1 MAGSVRLSE
10 LGTPPKGSVLS
21 DEATKIRV
29 LLADGQALFREAV
42 KMVLEAQRDFSVV
55 AQAGDALYTLAE
67 ATRTRP
73 HIALVD
79 AELPNLTAEELIRR
93 IKSSVPECGVVVL
106 SPRAELGTLVS
117 SMEAGASG
125 YLTKDSGLDQ
135 LVEATRAVHRGE
147 TLVPSK
153 MLGPLLDRLIHRGR
167 DEDEAMRKLSRLTRR
182 ERQVLALMMQGA
194 DNAVIAQAL
203 TISPETARTH
213 IQNILGKLGLHSRL
227 EAVAFVTGNGKVNR
241 LVEVAASS

>member
-1 MAGSVRLSE
+1 LAGE
-10 LGTPPKGSVLS
+10 P
-21 DEATKIRV
+21 AKIRV
-29 LLADGQALFREAV
+29 LLADEQSLFREAV
-42 KMVLEAQRDFSVV
+42 KMVLEAERDFSVV
-55 AQAGDALYTLAE
+55 AEAGDALHAVAE
-67 ATRTRP
+67 ARRTRP
-73 HIALVD
+73 DIALVD
-79 AELPNLTAEELIRR
+79 AELPTLTVEELTRR
-93 IKSSVPECGVVVL
+93 IKSSVPECGVMLL

-147 TLVPSK
+147 TRVPSK
-153 MLGPLLDRLIHRGR
+153 MLGPLLGRLIHRR
-167 DEDEAMRKLSRLTRR
+167 KDEDEAMRKLSRLTRR
-182 ERQVLALMMQGA
+182 EREVLALMMRGA

-227 EAVAFVTGNGKVNR
+227 EAVAFASGNGIVNR
-241 LVEVAASS
+241 LVQVTASP

>member
-1 MAGSVRLSE
+1 MAAR
-10 LGTPPKGSVLS
+10 
-21 DEATKIRV
+21 IRV
-29 LLADGQALFREAV
+29 LLADEQALFREAV
-42 KMVLEAQRDFSVV
+42 KIVLEAQRDFSVV
-55 AQAGDALYTLAE
+55 AQAGDAVYAVAE
-67 ATRTRP
+67 AERTRP
-73 HIALVD
+73 DIALVD
-79 AELPNLTAEELIRR
+79 TELPNLGVEELTRR
-93 IKSSVPECGVVVL
+93 IKRSVPECGVVLL

-135 LVEATRAVHRGE
+135 LVEAARAVHRGE

-182 ERQVLALMMQGA
+182 EREVLALMMQGA
-194 DNAVIAQAL
+194 DNAVIAQTL

-227 EAVAFVTGNGKVNR
+227 EAVAFVSGNGIVNR
-241 LVEVAASS
+241 LVQVAVSS

>member
-1 MAGSVRLSE
+1 MAAR
-10 LGTPPKGSVLS
+10 
-21 DEATKIRV
+21 IRV
-29 LLADGQALFREAV
+29 LLADEQALFREAV
-42 KMVLEAQRDFSVV
+42 KIVLEAQRDFSVV
-55 AQAGDALYTLAE
+55 AQAGDAVYAVAE
-67 ATRTRP
+67 AERTRP
-73 HIALVD
+73 DVALVD
-79 AELPNLTAEELIRR
+79 TELPNLGVEELTRR
-93 IKSSVPECGVVVL
+93 IKRSVPECGVVLL

-135 LVEATRAVHRGE
+135 LVEAARAVHRGE

-182 ERQVLALMMQGA
+182 EREVLALMMQGA
-194 DNAVIAQAL
+194 DNAVIAQTL

-227 EAVAFVTGNGKVNR
+227 EAVAFVSGNGIVNR
-241 LVEVAASS
+241 LVQVAVSS

>member
-1 MAGSVRLSE
+1 LEG
-10 LGTPPKGSVLS
+10 
-21 DEATKIRV
+21 EAAKIRV
-29 LLADGQALFREAV
+29 LLADEQALFREAV
-42 KMVLEAQRDFSVV
+42 KMVLEDHRDFSVV
-55 AQAGDALYTLAE
+55 AQTGDALYTLEE
-67 ATRTRP
+67 AKRTRP
-73 HIALVD
+73 DIALVD
-79 AELPNLTAEELIRR
+79 TELPDLTVDELIRR
-93 IKSSVPECGVVVL
+93 IKSSVPECGVILL
-106 SPRAELGTLVS
+106 SPRADLGTLVA

-153 MLGPLLDRLIHRGR
+153 MLGPLLGRLIHRGR

-182 ERQVLALMMQGA
+182 EREVLALMMRGA

-227 EAVAFVTGNGKVNR
+227 EAVAFVSGNGIVNR
-241 LVEVAASS
+241 LVQVSASP

>member
-1 MAGSVRLSE
+1 MAAR
-10 LGTPPKGSVLS
+10 
-21 DEATKIRV
+21 IRV
-29 LLADGQALFREAV
+29 LLADEQALFREAV
-42 KMVLEAQRDFSVV
+42 KIVLEAQRDFSVV
-55 AQAGDALYTLAE
+55 AQAGDAVHAVAE
-67 ATRTRP
+67 AERTRP
-73 HIALVD
+73 DVALVD
-79 AELPNLTAEELIRR
+79 TELPNLGVEELTRR
-93 IKSSVPECGVVVL
+93 IKRSVPECGVVLL

-135 LVEATRAVHRGE
+135 LVEAARAVHRGE

-182 ERQVLALMMQGA
+182 EREVLALMMQGA
-194 DNAVIAQAL
+194 DNAVIAQTL

-227 EAVAFVTGNGKVNR
+227 EAVAFVSGNGIVNR
-241 LVEVAASS
+241 LVQVAVSS

>member
-1 MAGSVRLSE
+1 LAGMAAR
-10 LGTPPKGSVLS
+10 
-21 DEATKIRV
+21 IRV
-29 LLADGQALFREAV
+29 LLADEQALFREAV
-42 KMVLEAQRDFSVV
+42 KIVLEAQRDFSVV
-55 AQAGDALYTLAE
+55 AQAGDAVYAVAE
-67 ATRTRP
+67 AERTRP
-73 HIALVD
+73 DIALVD
-79 AELPNLTAEELIRR
+79 TELPNLGVEELTRR
-93 IKSSVPECGVVVL
+93 IKRSVPECGVVLL

-135 LVEATRAVHRGE
+135 LVEAARAVHRGE

-182 ERQVLALMMQGA
+182 EREVLALMMQGA
-194 DNAVIAQAL
+194 DNAIIAQTL

-227 EAVAFVTGNGKVNR
+227 EAVAFVSGNGIVNR
-241 LVEVAASS
+241 LVQVAVSS

>member
-1 MAGSVRLSE
+1 MAGE
-10 LGTPPKGSVLS
+10 P
-21 DEATKIRV
+21 AQIRV
-29 LLADGQALFREAV
+29 LLADEQALFREAV
-42 KMVLEAQRDFSVV
+42 KMVLEAGRDFSVV
-55 AQAGDALYTLAE
+55 AEARDALQAVAE
-67 ATRTRP
+67 ARRMRP
-73 HIALVD
+73 DIALVD
-79 AELPNLTAEELIRR
+79 AELPSLTSEELTRR
-93 IKSSVPECGVVVL
+93 IKSSVPECGVVLL

-135 LVEATRAVHRGE
+135 LVEVTRAVHLGE
-147 TLVPSK
+147 TRVPSK
-153 MLGPLLDRLIHRGR
+153 MLGPLLSRLIHRRR

-182 ERQVLALMMQGA
+182 EREVLALMMRGA

-227 EAVAFVTGNGKVNR
+227 EAVAFASGNGIVNR
-241 LVEVAASS
+241 LVQVAASS

>member
-1 MAGSVRLSE
+1 MAAR
-10 LGTPPKGSVLS
+10 
-21 DEATKIRV
+21 IRV
-29 LLADGQALFREAV
+29 LLADEQALFREAV
-42 KMVLEAQRDFSVV
+42 KIVLEAQRDFSVV
-55 AQAGDALYTLAE
+55 AQAGDAVYAVAE
-67 ATRTRP
+67 AERTRP
-73 HIALVD
+73 DIALVD
-79 AELPNLTAEELIRR
+79 TELPNLGVEELTRR
-93 IKSSVPECGVVVL
+93 IKRSVPECGVVLL

-135 LVEATRAVHRGE
+135 LVEAARAVHRGE

-182 ERQVLALMMQGA
+182 EREVLALMMQGA
-194 DNAVIAQAL
+194 DNAIIAQTL

-227 EAVAFVTGNGKVNR
+227 EAVAFVSGNGIVNR
-241 LVEVAASS
+241 LVQVAVSS

>member
-1 MAGSVRLSE
+1 M
-10 LGTPPKGSVLS
+10 
-21 DEATKIRV
+21 IRV
-29 LLADGQALFREAV
+29 LLADEQALFREAV
-42 KMVLEAQRDFSVV
+42 KVVLEAQSDFSVV
-55 AQAGDALYTLAE
+55 AQAGDALYALAE
-67 ATRTRP
+67 AKRTRP

-79 AELPNLTAEELIRR
+79 AELPNLTVKELIWR
-93 IKSSVPECGVVVL
+93 IKSSVPECGVLLL
-106 SPRAELGTLVS
+106 SPREELGTLVS

-125 YLTKDSGLDQ
+125 YLTKNSGLDQ

-182 ERQVLALMMQGA
+182 EREVLALMMQGA
-194 DNAVIAQAL
+194 DNAIIAQAL

-227 EAVAFVTGNGKVNR
+227 EAVAFVSGNGIVNR
-241 LVEVAASS
+241 LVQVAVSS

>member
-1 MAGSVRLSE
+1 VAG
-10 LGTPPKGSVLS
+10 
-21 DEATKIRV
+21 EAAKIRV
-29 LLADGQALFREAV
+29 LLADEQALFREAV
-42 KMVLEAQRDFSVV
+42 KIVLEAQRDFSVV
-55 AQAGDALYTLAE
+55 AQAGDAVYAVAE
-67 ATRTRP
+67 AERTRP
-73 HIALVD
+73 DIALVD
-79 AELPNLTAEELIRR
+79 TELPSLGVEELTRR
-93 IKSSVPECGVVVL
+93 IKRSVPECGVMLL

-117 SMEAGASG
+117 SVEAGASG

-182 ERQVLALMMQGA
+182 EREVLALMMQGA
-194 DNAVIAQAL
+194 DNAIIAQAL

-227 EAVAFVTGNGKVNR
+227 EAVAFVSGNGIVNR
-241 LVEVAASS
+241 LVQVAVSS

>member
-1 MAGSVRLSE
+1 LAGE
-10 LGTPPKGSVLS
+10 P
-21 DEATKIRV
+21 AKIRV
-29 LLADGQALFREAV
+29 LLADEQALFREAV
-42 KMVLEAQRDFSVV
+42 KMVLEAERDFSVV
-55 AQAGDALYTLAE
+55 AEAGDALHAVAE
-67 ATRTRP
+67 ARRTRP
-73 HIALVD
+73 DIALVD
-79 AELPNLTAEELIRR
+79 AELPSLTVEELTRR
-93 IKSSVPECGVVVL
+93 IKGSVPECGVILL

-125 YLTKDSGLDQ
+125 YVTKESGLDQ

-147 TLVPSK
+147 TRVPSK
-153 MLGPLLDRLIHRGR
+153 MLGPLLGRLIHRQR

-182 ERQVLALMMQGA
+182 EREVLALMMRGA

-227 EAVAFVTGNGKVNR
+227 EAVAFASGNGIVNR
-241 LVEVAASS
+241 LVQVAAS

>member
-1 MAGSVRLSE
+1 LAGE
-10 LGTPPKGSVLS
+10 P
-21 DEATKIRV
+21 AKIRV
-29 LLADGQALFREAV
+29 LLADEQALFREAV
-42 KMVLEAQRDFSVV
+42 KMVLEAEPDFSVV
-55 AQAGDALYTLAE
+55 AEAGDALHAVAE
-67 ATRTRP
+67 ARRTRP
-73 HIALVD
+73 DIALVD
-79 AELPNLTAEELIRR
+79 AELPTLTVEELTRR
-93 IKSSVPECGVVVL
+93 IKSSVPDCGVMLL

-147 TLVPSK
+147 TRVPSK
-153 MLGPLLDRLIHRGR
+153 LLGPLLGRLIHRRR

-182 ERQVLALMMQGA
+182 EREVLALMMRGA

-227 EAVAFVTGNGKVNR
+227 EAVAFASGNGIVNR
-241 LVEVAASS
+241 LVQVAAS

>member
-1 MAGSVRLSE
+1 VAG
-10 LGTPPKGSVLS
+10 
-21 DEATKIRV
+21 EAAKIRV
-29 LLADGQALFREAV
+29 LLADEQALFREAV
-42 KMVLEAQRDFSVV
+42 KIVLEAQRDFSVV
-55 AQAGDALYTLAE
+55 AQAGDAVYAVAE
-67 ATRTRP
+67 AERTRP
-73 HIALVD
+73 DIALVD
-79 AELPNLTAEELIRR
+79 TELPSLGVEELTRR
-93 IKSSVPECGVVVL
+93 IKRSVPECGVMLL

-117 SMEAGASG
+117 SVEAGASG

-182 ERQVLALMMQGA
+182 EREVLALMMQGA
-194 DNAVIAQAL
+194 DNAIIAQAL

-227 EAVAFVTGNGKVNR
+227 EAVAFVSGNGIVNR
-241 LVEVAASS
+241 LVQASASS

>member
-1 MAGSVRLSE
+1 MAAR
-10 LGTPPKGSVLS
+10 
-21 DEATKIRV
+21 IRV
-29 LLADGQALFREAV
+29 LLADEQALFREAV
-42 KMVLEAQRDFSVV
+42 KIVLEAQRDFSVV
-55 AQAGDALYTLAE
+55 AQAGDAVYAVAE
-67 ATRTRP
+67 AERTRP
-73 HIALVD
+73 DVALVD
-79 AELPNLTAEELIRR
+79 TELPNLGVEELTRR
-93 IKSSVPECGVVVL
+93 IKRSVPECGVVLL

-135 LVEATRAVHRGE
+135 LVEAARAVHRGE

-182 ERQVLALMMQGA
+182 EREVLALMMQGA
-194 DNAVIAQAL
+194 DNAIIAQTL

-227 EAVAFVTGNGKVNR
+227 EAVAFVSGNGIVNR
-241 LVEVAASS
+241 LVQVAVSS